1 MKRRDFVK
9 NTALSALGA
18 ALAPMSVLAEANE
31 THLESENIAPR
42 AALNDEFQ
50 LHFLAIGD
58 WGRNGADHQLHVA
71 KQMGQWATNH
81 PNDFIISVGDN
92 FYPKGIVSEHDPLWH
107 YSFENIYTDFA
118 LQWDWYPVLGN
129 HDYIS
134 DPDAQVRYSEI
145 SRRWK
150 MPARYYSK
158 EMRIGKE
165 KVLFLFIDTNP
176 LIADFSNNAEYGP
189 HVKGQDPVKQV
200 EWINQ
205 TLQQASA
212 DVKWK
217 IVVGHHPYYTVGPR
231 IKNYDTLAV
240 RKTLADVFE
249 NHKVDIYLSGHDH
262 SLQHLKTP
270 GFTQQFISGAG
281 SEVTPVTS
289 GIPYSRFEA
298 ADYGFMYFSVNSSR
312 LNVKV
317 INHEGNK
324 LYETELTK

>member
-1 MKRRDFVK
+1 
-9 NTALSALGA
+9 
-18 ALAPMSVLAEANE
+18 
-31 THLESENIAPR
+31 
-42 AALNDEFQ
+42 
-50 LHFLAIGD
+50 
-58 WGRNGADHQLHVA
+58 
-71 KQMGQWATNH
+71 
-81 PNDFIISVGDN
+81 
-92 FYPKGIVSEHDPLWH
+92 
-107 YSFENIYTDFA
+107 
-118 LQWDWYPVLGN
+118 
-129 HDYIS
+129 
-134 DPDAQVRYSEI
+134 
-145 SRRWK
+145 
-150 MPARYYSK
+150 
-158 EMRIGKE
+158 
-165 KVLFLFIDTNP
+165 LFLFIDTNP

-212 DVKWK
+212 DIKWK